1 MAEKRYDRDDLG
13 CALLEYAEQ
22 LSESVPEGRER
33 LMGMARSLHARGLPA
48 QFIYAA
54 LRSSAAVL
62 ADDGEESAS
71 QEAMQRPEVRHFI
84 EANTAESDGVIDNRK
99 DVKSS
104 ERERLRQSII
114 AAVRDARRSKARHE
128 IKKTRSVLMKIDQRH
143 VRRALGREGE
153 ELCHEINRILRS
165 TAAMF

>member
-1 MAEKRYDRDDLG
+1 M
-13 CALLEYAEQ
+13 
-22 LSESVPEGRER
+22 
-33 LMGMARSLHARGLPA
+33 H
-48 QFIYAA
+48 
-54 LRSSAAVL
+54 
-62 ADDGEESAS
+62 
-71 QEAMQRPEVRHFI
+71 RPEVRDFI
-84 EANTAESDGVIDNRK
+84 EANAAGEDGVIDTRK

-128 IKKTRSVLMKIDQRH
+128 IKKTRSVLLKIDQRH